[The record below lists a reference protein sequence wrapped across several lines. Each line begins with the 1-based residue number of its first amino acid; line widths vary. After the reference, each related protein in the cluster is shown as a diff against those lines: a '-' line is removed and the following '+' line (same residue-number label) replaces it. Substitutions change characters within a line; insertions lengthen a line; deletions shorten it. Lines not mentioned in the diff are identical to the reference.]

1 MVTVQSL
8 FIFRSKL
15 STVKE
20 RDTGSYEKQL
30 SFSEKSMETI
40 TLLQDRRNSQMEQ
53 AGRGIGKKT

>member
-40 TLLQDRRNSQMEQ
+40 TLLQDRRFLKWNKQGG
-53 AGRGIGKKT
+53 A